1 MQKRFGDDG
10 DPIVAVVIPA
20 YNEARWIGQVLDTLP
35 RDPRFE
41 SIVVDD
47 GSDDGTAE
55 EARAHGADVVLGW
68 RQQRGAGAAIR
79 AGWRCGI
86 ERGRPLLALIGG
98 DYQHEGADLVPA
110 LEMLLA
116 SGADYVQGSRLRP
129 GGRIIRSTRTRR
141 ITMTLYSALVSA
153 LARRR
158 VTDASNGFRLL
169 RAEVLAD
176 PTINLDQDWLDEWAL
191 EPYVLF
197 KALRRH
203 RVVEVPVTVRFH
215 GPPTTSIPDRV
226 WEWARLIAPV
236 MMLAAR
242 VRR

>member
-55 EARAHGADVVLGW
+55 KARAHGADVVLGW

-110 LEMLLA
+110 PPRRGA
-116 SGADYVQGSRLRP
+116 RGSDYQSRSG
-129 GGRIIRSTRTRR
+129 
-141 ITMTLYSALVSA
+141 
-153 LARRR
+153 LARRVGAR
-158 VTDASNGFRLL
+158 AL
-169 RAEVLAD
+169 RAFQGSAPPPRRRGSGHRALPRPAD
-176 PTINLDQDWLDEWAL
+176 DVDPR
-191 EPYVLF
+191 P
-197 KALRRH
+197 
-203 RVVEVPVTVRFH
+203 RV
-215 GPPTTSIPDRV
+215 GMGSPDRPGHD
-226 WEWARLIAPV
+226 ARS
-236 MMLAAR
+236 
-242 VRR
+242 